1 MAEKSVI
8 TTLESRV
15 KQLMDDHKRLS
26 EVVRELTTE
35 VTKLKGEKRG
45 LEEENKSLR
54 TELQRKELA
63 EGLAGDSRNR
73 EKARARV
80 NRLMR
85 EVNKCIALLGG
96 IEDEAARAT
105 MNEAK

>member
-26 EVVRELTTE
+26 GVVRDLTAE
-35 VTKLKGEKRG
+35 VTKLKSEKRG

-85 EVNKCIALLGG
+85 EVDKCIALLGG
-96 IEDEAARAT
+96 IEDEAARVT

>member
-1 MAEKSVI
+1 MADKSVI

-15 KQLMDDHKRLS
+15 KQLLDDHKRLS
-26 EVVRELTTE
+26 GVVRELSAE
-35 VTKLKGEKRG
+35 NARLKDEKRA
-45 LEEENKSLR
+45 LEEENKTLR
-54 TELQRKELA
+54 TDLQRKELA
-63 EGLAGDSRNR
+63 EGLAGESRNR
-73 EKARARV
+73 DKARARV

-85 EVNKCIALLGG
+85 EVDKCIALLGG

>member
-1 MAEKSVI
+1 MADKRVI

-15 KQLMDDHKRLS
+15 QQLLDDHKRLS
-26 EVVRELTTE
+26 EVARELTAE
-35 VTKLKGEKRG
+35 VAKLKAEKRT

-54 TELQRKELA
+54 TDLQRKELA

-73 EKARARV
+73 DKARARV
-80 NRLMR
+80 NRLMW
-85 EVNKCIALLGG
+85 EVDKCIALLGG
-96 IEDEAARAT
+96 MEDEAARAT

>member
-1 MAEKSVI
+1 MADKRVI

-15 KQLMDDHKRLS
+15 KQLLGDHKRLS
-26 EVVRELTTE
+26 EVARELTAE
-35 VTKLKGEKRG
+35 VAKLKAEKRA

-54 TELQRKELA
+54 TDLQRKELA

-73 EKARARV
+73 DKARARV

-85 EVNKCIALLGG
+85 EVDKCIALLGG
-96 IEDEAARAT
+96 MEDEAARAT

>member
-35 VTKLKGEKRG
+35 LTKLKGEKRS

>member
-1 MAEKSVI
+1 MADKSVI

-15 KQLMDDHKRLS
+15 KQLLDDHKRLS
-26 EVVRELTTE
+26 GVVRELSAE
-35 VTKLKGEKRG
+35 NARLKGEKRTT
-45 LEEENKSLR
+45 LR
-54 TELQRKELA
+54 TDLQRKELA
-63 EGLAGDSRNR
+63 EGLAGESRNR
-73 EKARARV
+73 DKARARV

-85 EVNKCIALLGG
+85 EVDKCIALLGG